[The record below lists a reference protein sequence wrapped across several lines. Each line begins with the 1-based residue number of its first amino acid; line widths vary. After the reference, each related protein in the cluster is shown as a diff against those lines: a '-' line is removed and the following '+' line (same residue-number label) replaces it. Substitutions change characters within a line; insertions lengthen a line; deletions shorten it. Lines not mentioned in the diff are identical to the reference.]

1 METTENMSGR
11 PLAASQPSEDTKKR
25 KREDMEIISGTE
37 SGAVPDAVELPSA
50 KRPKTD
56 AASPDQASSNAVED
70 SGKQSKVAA
79 LLAKRR
85 AIQEQKAALEKQ
97 MGEVDRQQREKGEL
111 EKKEIELRE
120 KALQSRQVAQA
131 ASISGPPER
140 GSFNAN
146 SSAALTRVLGP
157 DAQHQAATASSN
169 SSIFDLESIPKYQ
182 STLKANLRFQ
192 QEATE
197 KREKL
202 VKKPTPIE
210 QNLLARPARPHPSE
224 RKRRPLV
231 FVEPGTYIR
240 KAEDHRNFVE
250 AQQKWKQRDH
260 ADGTSAGAV
269 TASAPGPDPPAE
281 RKKPKLIE
289 DASIDVEWWDLIYLE
304 DGDYEK
310 VNESKITNLIDH
322 PVLLEP
328 PSEKPSTGPL
338 PLKLTPAE
346 EKRLRKKIRAERL
359 KGQQDR
365 IMLGLEPAQKPR
377 VRLANMMRVMGAE
390 AIQDPTAA
398 EKLVRAETAARE
410 TRHHE
415 RNQSRKLTPEE
426 RKEKLLKKFQEDTS
440 LKTSVTLFRVED
452 ISSGKHRFKV
462 EMNAQQ
468 LHLTGTIL
476 SGPKFSVIIA
486 EGGPKGIKKFKKL
499 MDRRIKWDE
508 KDDGSEFIIPGP
520 ENQKNKCT
528 CIWNGEVLK
537 SAFRDFRMHTSE
549 NDAAAKKFL
558 AERGIGHYWDMAV
571 VFDDKEAVS

>member
-1 METTENMSGR
+1 MSGR
-11 PLAASQPSEDTKKR
+11 PPAASQQSDDSKKR
-25 KREDMEIISGTE
+25 KREDMEASL
-37 SGAVPDAVELPSA
+37 DDPSVVLTDGPSS
-50 KRPKTD
+50 KRPKTSVTNIEQTS
-56 AASPDQASSNAVED
+56 ANNAED

-97 MGEVDRQQREKGEL
+97 MSEVERQQREKDEL
-111 EKKEIELRE
+111 ERKELELRE
-120 KALQSRQVAQA
+120 KAFQARQVVQS
-131 ASISGPPER
+131 ASLSSGPQR
-140 GSFNAN
+140 GGFSAT
-146 SSAALTRVLGP
+146 SSASSNRPVSLS
-157 DAQHQAATASSN
+157 AQHQTATASPD
-169 SSIFDLESIPKYQ
+169 SSLFDLESIPKYQ

-192 QEATE
+192 QEAAE
-197 KREKL
+197 KKDKL
-202 VKKPTPIE
+202 AKKPAQPE
-210 QNLLARPARPHPSE
+210 SSAPVKPSKPHPAE
-224 RKRRPLV
+224 RKRRPLA

-240 KAEDHRNFVE
+240 KAEEHRNYVE
-250 AQQKWKQRDH
+250 AQLKFKQRDQSDGAPSGVSQGASIGPVDAA
-260 ADGTSAGAV
+260 AD
-269 TASAPGPDPPAE
+269 
-281 RKKPKLIE
+281 RKKPKLID
-289 DASIDVEWWDLIYLE
+289 DAAIDVEWWDLVYLE
-304 DGDYEK
+304 DGDYDK

-328 PSEKPSTGPL
+328 PAEKPSPGPL

-346 EKRLRKKIRAERL
+346 QKRLRKKIRAEGL
-359 KGQQDR
+359 KAQQDR
-365 IMLGLEPAQKPR
+365 IMLGLEPAPKPR

-415 RNQSRKLTPEE
+415 RNQSRKLTPEQ
-426 RKEKLLKKFQEDTS
+426 RREKLLKKFQEDTS
-440 LKTSVTLFRVED
+440 LKTSVSIFRVED
-452 ISSGKHRFKV
+452 MSSGKHRFKV

-508 KDDGSEFIIPGP
+508 KDDGSEFIIPGT

-549 NDAAAKKFL
+549 NDNAAKKFL